1 MRSLANETPEQ
12 RERRLAGYRKKN
24 AASRDRIKLYG
35 PAGDENSPEEQAR
48 IKREIEEMRMQKHA
62 MAMAGGA

>member
-24 AASRDRIKLYG
+24 AASRDRIKVLG
-35 PAGDENSPEEQAR
+35 EAGDENSPEEQAR
-48 IKREIEEMRMQKHA
+48 IRREIAEMRRTKV
-62 MAMAGGA
+62 GVP